1 MRRLCCLLAAI
12 CLMSFASSASA
23 AYGKMPEDIFPQEIT
38 REELRQRAA
47 DFIDEMIRASGDTR
61 RYTVELVHIPRSVR
75 APEGAVSFAPS
86 MPYGLRFWGNTAV
99 YMDILVDGAPFRQ
112 VKCQFKIHVFDR
124 IAVAARP
131 LAPGQPLTESD
142 FRFEEQEL
150 GSRGKN
156 FLTDGNEIVGKTLSR
171 PLAIGTPILRSM
183 LKTPDLLK
191 AGAPV
196 TLISRL
202 NGVEVKMDGI
212 ALEAGGAGKI
222 IRVRNNAS
230 RKVLRGRIIDEFTV
244 EIVHK

>member
-1 MRRLCCLLAAI
+1 M
-12 CLMSFASSASA
+12 
-23 AYGKMPEDIFPQEIT
+23 
-38 REELRQRAA
+38 
-47 DFIDEMIRASGDTR
+47 
-61 RYTVELVHIPRSVR
+61 
-75 APEGAVSFAPS
+75 
-86 MPYGLRFWGNTAV
+86 
-99 YMDILVDGAPFRQ
+99 
-112 VKCQFKIHVFDR
+112 
-124 IAVAARP
+124 AARP

-171 PLAIGTPILRSM
+171 PLAIGTPIQRSM

-222 IRVRNNAS
+222 IRVRNTAS